1 MKELLTVSQA
11 AKKLGI
17 TTTTLREWD
26 ASGYIPSIR
35 TKGNHRR
42 YRKEDV
48 LEILGDNEE
57 KRKTEDV
64 AIYCR
69 VSSHEQKQKGDL
81 ERQKNR
87 LIEYCAK
94 NGYKLAYIF
103 EEVASGM
110 SDNRP
115 KLKQLFKLIKEQK
128 IKKVIIEYKD
138 RLTRFQ
144 FNIFTDYFSSH
155 NVFLEYIDKKEQK
168 SYEQE
173 FVDDIIS
180 LMASFSG
187 KMYGRR
193 SASRRK
199 KN

>member
-1 MKELLTVSQA
+1 MQELLTVSQA
-11 AKKLGI
+11 AKILGI
-17 TTTTLREWD
+17 TTTTLREWES
-26 ASGYIPSIR
+26 SGYILSIR

-42 YRKEDV
+42 YKKEDIQNIIGNNKISNV
-48 LEILGDNEE
+48 ES
-57 KRKTEDV
+57 V

-87 LIEYCAK
+87 LIEYCAR
-94 NGYKLAYIF
+94 NGYKLEYIF

-115 KLKQLFKLIKEQK
+115 KLKQIFKLIKEQK
-128 IKKVIIEYKD
+128 INKVIIEYKD

-144 FNIFTDYFSSH
+144 FNIFIDYFNSH
-155 NVFLEYIDKKEQK
+155 NVCLECVDKKDQK

-187 KMYGRR
+187 KMYGKR
-193 SASRRK
+193 SDSRRK
-199 KN
+199 KY